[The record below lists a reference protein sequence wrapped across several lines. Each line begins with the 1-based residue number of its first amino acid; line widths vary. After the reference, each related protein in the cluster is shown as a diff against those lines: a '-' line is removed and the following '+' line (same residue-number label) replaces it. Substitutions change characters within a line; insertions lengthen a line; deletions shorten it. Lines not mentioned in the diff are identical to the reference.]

1 MNRSLSRPV
10 ILGIV
15 GDSASGKTTLAL
27 GIAAILGSD
36 RVTILGA
43 DDYHRLTRAER
54 AKAQVTPL
62 NPTANYIDI
71 LEQHLRLLRDG
82 QPVLKPV
89 YDHTHGTLERPQY
102 LEPSEYIIVE
112 GLLGYHSRAL
122 RDCYDVK
129 IFLDPEEELRT
140 RWKFRRDCNERGYTP
155 DQARAEI
162 LSRQDDSINYVQ
174 PQRTFADIVVRFFNP
189 DSAHSDGAETD
200 GAHLNV
206 RHTLRPTLPH
216 PDLTPILDAGGR
228 TGYRLQLARDVD
240 GKPVDVL
247 DIMGDIEPRRA
258 QAVED
263 LLWGL
268 IPEASHLRD
277 RGPLGRITDADNQT
291 LTSHP
296 LALSQLLITYHLV
309 KAALGHTVV

>member
-54 AKAQVTPL
+54 AKAGVTPL
-62 NPTANYIDI
+62 HPSSNYVDI

-82 QPVLKPV
+82 EAVLKPV
-89 YDHTHGTLERPQY
+89 YDHTHGTLERPNY
-102 LEPSEYIIVE
+102 LEPKEYVIVE
-112 GLLGYHSRAL
+112 GLLGYHTRAL
-122 RDCYDVK
+122 RDCFDVK

-140 RWKFRRDCNERGYTP
+140 RWKLRRDCNERGYTP
-155 DQARAEI
+155 EQAHAEI
-162 LSRQDDSINYVQ
+162 LSRQQDSQTYVQ
-174 PQRTFADIVVRFFNP
+174 PQRTFADIVVRFFHP
-189 DSAHSDGAETD
+189 DSDAQDNGT
-200 GAHLNV
+200 HLNV

-247 DIMGDIEPRRA
+247 DIMGDIDARRA

-277 RGPLGRITDADNQT
+277 RAPLGRITDADNQT
-291 LTSHP
+291 MTSHP